1 MEDEKHSGGWAAG
14 GAIVAASL
22 ASACCILPVV
32 FGALGISALG
42 VAAAFEPLRPY
53 FVAAAAIMLAVGFYY
68 AYFRRAFFRR
78 AFFRRARS
86 EGAACDLRSSRGVR
100 LARPVLWLATAAVVA
115 LGLFPSYAGLLTG
128 ESSGTTVASETVS
141 SRTLSLSVEGMTC
154 EACAVGIERE
164 LASVGGVLAATVSY
178 AEKTAAVVVDLN
190 APPSGKELLAAI
202 ERAGYRAAILTPK
215 P

>member
-1 MEDEKHSGGWAAG
+1 MEDEKHSSGWAAG
-14 GAIVAASL
+14 GAIVAAAL

-53 FVAAAAIMLAVGFYY
+53 FVAAAAIMLVVGFYY
-68 AYFRRAFFRR
+68 AYFRRAY
-78 AFFRRARS
+78 FRRARS
-86 EGAACDLRSSRGVR
+86 EGAACDMRSSRGVR

-115 LGLFPSYAGLLTG
+115 LGFFPSYAGLLAG